1 MWGDSREEAPP
12 CAKIKPSIMKLP
24 ASHSPH
30 PDPLPGGERGPI
42 PQRIRRLLR
51 TLLLS
56 IAALA
61 VLAFSFDRLFP
72 LHLPAPDT
80 GSTVALARDGTP
92 LRAFADSDGV
102 WRYPITAKQVS
113 PLYLQVLLTY
123 EDRWFYR
130 HPGVNPYAL
139 LRGAFGALR
148 HGHVISGGSTLTMQ
162 VARII
167 APIPHTMGGKLVQI
181 FRALQLEAH
190 LSKAQILDLYLNHA
204 PFGGPIQGVEAASW
218 AYLGK
223 PASRLSHAEAA
234 LLAVLPQ
241 SPSVLRPDRHPDT
254 ARRARD
260 KVLKRMRDEGLWSD
274 AQLRDAQ
281 LEPVVARSLRAPLDA
296 ALLAERL
303 HQQQPQAR
311 RIVTTIDAN
320 LQRAVED
327 RVSDYLSRLP
337 PRTSA
342 AVLVVDN
349 NTLEARVYV
358 GTAAFADPLRLGH
371 VDMVRAPRS
380 PGSTLKPFLYGLALD
395 DGLITSQSLLVDAP
409 QDFGGYRPSNFDDS
423 FNGPVSAA
431 EALQRS
437 LNVPAV
443 DVLDHVGPNRF
454 VARLANGGIDLG
466 LPQGAQPN
474 LSIILGGASTRLE
487 NLVGAYTAFAN
498 EGVAG
503 APRYM
508 VEQPRQTRRLLSP
521 GAAWIIRDVLSTNPA
536 DVEGAPLEG
545 TVSGH
550 DAVAWKTGTSYGYR
564 DAWAIGVTDNWTVG
578 VWIGRPDGTPSP
590 GQYGAVTSLPLMFAV
605 VDMLPNDRSHVHA
618 AQPTSVRQVDICWP
632 LGGTAAS
639 TPPALCRQRRRAWT
653 LDGAIP
659 PTFAERDITAWSAG
673 LITLR
678 VNAKGQRLSATCHDK
693 DERNIQLARWPA
705 LAAPWLSADD
715 AAQGA
720 LPPLAPGCTPD
731 SLDVANAIRIAG
743 LSQGAR
749 LRQAPNSKQALHVTL
764 QALGATGEVQWLLDG
779 RLQGS
784 SLGHATMQIALPQAG
799 DHQITALTRN
809 GAFAQLAVHVDN
821 S

>member
-1 MWGDSREEAPP
+1 MTFPASAPP
-12 CAKIKPSIMKLP
+12 HPS
-24 ASHSPH
+24 
-30 PDPLPGGERGPI
+30 PLPTGERGWFARRRYRVL
-42 PQRIRRLLR
+42 RI
-51 TLLLS
+51 
-56 IAALA
+56 
-61 VLAFSFDRLFP
+61 VLASVIALTLCAFVLDRLFP
-72 LHLPAPDT
+72 LPLPATDT
-80 GSTVALARDGTP
+80 GSTVVLALDGTP

-113 PLYLQVLLTY
+113 PLYLQALLTY

-130 HPGVNPYAL
+130 HPGINPYAL

-148 HGHVISGGSTLTMQ
+148 HGHVVSGGSTLTMQ

-167 APIPHTMGGKLVQI
+167 TPIPHTVGGKLVQL

-190 LSKAQILDLYLNHA
+190 LSKAQILELYLNHA

-223 PASRLSHAEAA
+223 PASQLSHAEAA

-241 SPSVLRPDRHPDT
+241 SPSLLRPDRHADA
-254 ARRARD
+254 ARLARD

-281 LEPVVARSLRAPLDA
+281 IEPVVARSLRSPLDA

-311 RIVTTIDAN
+311 RIVTTINAN

-327 RVSDYLSRLP
+327 RVGDYLSRLP

-342 AVLVVDN
+342 AVLVMDN
-349 NTLEARVYV
+349 ATLETRVYV

-409 QDFGGYRPSNFDDS
+409 QDFGGYKPANFDDN
-423 FNGPVSAA
+423 FNGPVSVA

-443 DVLDHVGPNRF
+443 DVLDRVGPNRF
-454 VARLANGGIDLG
+454 VARLANGGVDLG

-487 NLVGAYTAFAN
+487 NLVGAYSAFAN
-498 EGVAG
+498 GGIAG
-503 APRYM
+503 APRYL
-508 VEQPRQTRRLLSP
+508 EAQPKQTRRLLSP
-521 GAAWIIRDVLSTNPA
+521 GAAWIIRDILSTNPA

-545 TVSGH
+545 TIEQH
-550 DAVAWKTGTSYGYR
+550 DTVAWKTGTSYGYR
-564 DAWAIGVTDNWTVG
+564 DAWAVGVTDAWTIG

-590 GQYGAVTSLPLMFAV
+590 GQYGAVTALPLMFAV
-605 VDMLPNDRSHVHA
+605 ADMLPSDRNHVHA
-618 AQPTSVRQVDICWP
+618 PQPASVKQVEICWP
-632 LGGTAAS
+632 LGGTATA
-639 TPPALCRQRRRAWT
+639 TPPALCRQRHTTWA
-653 LDGAIP
+653 LDGAVP

-673 LITLR
+673 LVSVR
-678 VNAKGQRLSATCHDK
+678 MDEKGRRLSATCHGK
-693 DERNIQLARWPA
+693 GEHSVQIARWPA

-715 AAQGA
+715 AAQAA
-720 LPPLAPGCTPD
+720 LPPLAPNCAPD
-731 SLDVANAIRIAG
+731 SLDIASPIRIVGLGAG
-743 LSQGAR
+743 TR
-749 LRQAPNSKQALHVTL
+749 LRQAPNSTQPLRVTL

-784 SLGHATMQIALPQAG
+784 SVGTAKMQLNLLQQG
-799 DHQITALTRN
+799 DHRITALTRD
-809 GAFAQLAVHVDN
+809 GAFAQLVVVVDK

>member
-1 MWGDSREEAPP
+1 M
-12 CAKIKPSIMKLP
+12 
-24 ASHSPH
+24 
-30 PDPLPGGERGPI
+30 
-42 PQRIRRLLR
+42 LL
-51 TLLLS
+51 
-56 IAALA
+56 IAVVALA
-61 VLAFSFDRLFP
+61 LIAVLLDRIFP
-72 LHLPAPDT
+72 LQLPAPDT
-80 GSTVALARDGTP
+80 GSTVVLARDGTP

-113 PLYLQVLLTY
+113 PLYLQALLTY
-123 EDRWFYR
+123 EDQWFYR

-139 LRGAFGALR
+139 LRGVFGALR
-148 HGHVISGGSTLTMQ
+148 HGHVVSGGSTLTMQ

-167 APIPHTMGGKLVQI
+167 TPIPHTVPGKLVQI

-241 SPSVLRPDRHPDT
+241 SPSLLRPDRHPDA

-260 KVLKRMRDEGLWSD
+260 KVLKRMRDKGLWSD
-274 AQLRDAQ
+274 AQLRDADM
-281 LEPVVARSLRAPLDA
+281 EPVVARSLRAPLDA

-337 PRTSA
+337 SRTSA

-349 NTLEARVYV
+349 ATLEARVYV
-358 GTAAFADPLRLGH
+358 GTAAFADPSRLGH
-371 VDMVRAPRS
+371 VDMVRAQRS

-409 QDFGGYRPSNFDDS
+409 QDFGGYKPSNFDDA
-423 FNGPVSAA
+423 FNGPVSVAD
-431 EALQRS
+431 ALQRS

-443 DVLDHVGPNRF
+443 DVLDHVGTNRF
-454 VARLANGGIDLG
+454 VARLANGGVDLS

-498 EGVAG
+498 GGVAG
-503 APRYM
+503 APRYLPDA
-508 VEQPRQTRRLLSP
+508 PRQARRLLSP
-521 GAAWIIRDVLSTNPA
+521 GAAWIIRDILSTNPA

-545 TVSGH
+545 TISQH
-550 DAVAWKTGTSYGYR
+550 DTVAWKTGTSYGYR
-564 DAWAIGVTDNWTVG
+564 DAWAIGVTDRWTIG

-605 VDMLPNDRSHVHA
+605 VDMLPNGGDHVHA
-618 AQPTSVRQVDICWP
+618 AQPATVRQVDICWP
-632 LGGTAAS
+632 LGGLAAH
-639 TPPALCRQRRRAWT
+639 TPPVLCRKQRKAWA

-659 PTFAERDITAWSAG
+659 PTFAERDVTAWSSG
-673 LITLR
+673 LVIVR
-678 VNAKGQRLSATCHDK
+678 VDAKGRRLSATCHGK
-693 DERNIQLARWPA
+693 SEHTMQIARWPA
-705 LAAPWLSADD
+705 LATPWLSVDD
-715 AAQGA
+715 AAQAA
-720 LPPLAPGCTPD
+720 LPPLAPGCAPD
-731 SLDVANAIRIAG
+731 SLDVANPIRIVG
-743 LSQGAR
+743 LSQGTR
-749 LRQAPNSKQALHVTL
+749 LRQAPNSTQPLHVTL
-764 QALGATGEVQWLLDG
+764 QALGASGDVQWLLDG

-784 SLGHATMQIALPQAG
+784 SLGDAKMQLNLPQPG
-799 DHQITALTRN
+799 DHRITALTRN
-809 GAFAQLAVHVDN
+809 GAFAQLAVYVEK

>member
-1 MWGDSREEAPP
+1 MTKLLASPFLQPDH
-12 CAKIKPSIMKLP
+12 LP
-24 ASHSPH
+24 A
-30 PDPLPGGERGPI
+30 GERGPI
-42 PQRIRRLLR
+42 ARRLLR
-51 TLLLS
+51 ILLLS
-56 IAALA
+56 IAGLVIVAIL
-61 VLAFSFDRLFP
+61 LDRIFP
-72 LHLPAPDT
+72 LRLPAPDT
-80 GSTVALARDGTP
+80 GSTVVLARDGTP

-102 WRYPITAKQVS
+102 WRYPITANQVS
-113 PLYLQVLLTY
+113 PLYLQALLTY

-139 LRGAFGALR
+139 LRGASGALR

-162 VARII
+162 VARIVM
-167 APIPHTMGGKLVQI
+167 PMPHTVTGKLVQI

-190 LSKAQILDLYLNHA
+190 LSKAQILELYLNHA
-204 PFGGPIQGVEAASW
+204 PFGGPIEGVEAASW

-223 PASRLSHAEAA
+223 PAKRLSHAEAA

-241 SPSVLRPDRHPDT
+241 SPSLLRPDRHPEA

-274 AQLRDAQ
+274 AQRRDAQ
-281 LEPVVARSLRAPLDA
+281 IEPVVARSLRAPLEA

-327 RVSDYLSRLP
+327 RVGDYLSRLP

-349 NTLEARVYV
+349 ATLQARVYV

-409 QDFGGYRPSNFDDS
+409 QDFGGYKPSNFDDS
-423 FNGPVSAA
+423 FNGPVSVA

-454 VARLANGGIDLG
+454 AARLANGGVDLG

-498 EGVAG
+498 GGVAG
-503 APRYM
+503 TPRYLP
-508 VEQPRQTRRLLSP
+508 EQPVQTRRLMSP
-521 GAAWIIRDVLSTNPA
+521 GAAWIIRTILSTNPA

-545 TVSGH
+545 TIQAHS
-550 DAVAWKTGTSYGYR
+550 AVAWKTGTSYGYR
-564 DAWAIGVTDNWTVG
+564 DAWAIGVTDGWTIG

-605 VDMLPNDRSHVHA
+605 ADMLPNDRNHVHA
-618 AQPTSVRQVDICWP
+618 AQPASVRQVDICWP
-632 LGGTAAS
+632 LGGAAAR
-639 TPPALCRQRRRAWT
+639 TPPVLCRQRRQAWT
-653 LDGAIP
+653 LDGALP
-659 PTFAERDITAWSAG
+659 PTFAERDLTAWSTG
-673 LITLR
+673 LLNVR
-678 VNAKGQRLSATCHDK
+678 VNASGRRLSATCHGK
-693 DERNIQLARWPA
+693 GEHSIQIARWPA
-705 LAAPWLSADD
+705 LASPWLSADD
-715 AAQGA
+715 AAQSA
-720 LPPLAPGCTPD
+720 LPPLAPGCAPD
-731 SLDVANAIRIAG
+731 SLEVTSPIRIAG
-743 LSQGAR
+743 LSQGVR
-749 LRQAPNSKQALHVTL
+749 LRRAPNSTQPLRVSL
-764 QALGATGEVQWLLDG
+764 QALGTTSDVQWLLDG

-784 SLGHATMQIALPQAG
+784 SQGNANMQILLQQAG
-799 DHQITALTRN
+799 EHRITALTRE
-809 GAFAQLAVHVDN
+809 GAFAQLVVHVDGERQPL
-821 S
+821 

>member
-1 MWGDSREEAPP
+1 MV
-12 CAKIKPSIMKLP
+12 
-24 ASHSPH
+24 
-30 PDPLPGGERGPI
+30 
-42 PQRIRRLLR
+42 
-51 TLLLS
+51 
-56 IAALA
+56 AAGVIVLVIVA
-61 VLAFSFDRLFP
+61 VLLDRLFP

-80 GSTVALARDGTP
+80 GSTVVLAHDGTP

-102 WRYPITAKQVS
+102 WRYPVAAKQVS
-113 PLYLQVLLTY
+113 PLYLQALLTY

-148 HGHVISGGSTLTMQ
+148 HGRVVSGGSTLTMQ

-167 APIPHTMGGKLVQI
+167 TPIPHTVSGKLVQI

-190 LSKAQILDLYLNHA
+190 LSKAQILELYLNHA

-223 PASRLSHAEAA
+223 PASQLSHAEAA

-241 SPSVLRPDRHPDT
+241 SPSLLRPDRHPDA
-254 ARRARD
+254 ARHARD
-260 KVLKRMRDEGLWSD
+260 KVLKRMRDDGLWNE
-274 AQLRDAQ
+274 AQLRDAEI
-281 LEPVVARSLRAPLDA
+281 EPVVARSLRAPLDA

-349 NTLEARVYV
+349 ATLEARVYV
-358 GTAAFADPLRLGH
+358 GTATFADPLRLGH

-409 QDFGGYRPSNFDDS
+409 QDFGGYKPSNFDDS
-423 FNGPVSAA
+423 FNGPVSVAD
-431 EALQRS
+431 ALQRS

-454 VARLANGGIDLG
+454 VARLANGGVDLS

-498 EGVAG
+498 GGVAG
-503 APRYM
+503 TPRYLPD
-508 VEQPRQTRRLLSP
+508 QPKQTRHLLSP
-521 GAAWIIRDVLSTNPA
+521 GAAWIIRDILSTNPA

-545 TVSGH
+545 TIGRH

-564 DAWAIGVTDNWTVG
+564 DAWAIGVTDSWTVG

-618 AQPTSVRQVDICWP
+618 AQPASVRQVDICWP
-632 LGGTAAS
+632 LGGAVANTS
-639 TPPALCRQRRRAWT
+639 PTLCRQRRKTWT
-653 LDGAIP
+653 LDGAMP
-659 PTFAERDITAWSAG
+659 PTFAERDITAWSSG
-673 LITLR
+673 LITVR
-678 VNAKGQRLSATCHDK
+678 VDAKGRRLSATCHGRG
-693 DERNIQLARWPA
+693 EHSIQIARWPA

-715 AAQGA
+715 AVQAA
-720 LPPLAPGCTPD
+720 LPPLAPGCAPD
-731 SLDVANAIRIAG
+731 SLDVANPIRITG
-743 LSQGAR
+743 LSQGVR
-749 LRQAPNSKQALHVTL
+749 LKQAPNSTQPLRVTL

-784 SLGHATMQIALPQAG
+784 SVGSARMQLALPQQG
-799 DHQITALTRN
+799 DHRITALARD
-809 GAFAQLAVHVDN
+809 GAFAQLAVYVDK

>member
-1 MWGDSREEAPP
+1 
-12 CAKIKPSIMKLP
+12 MKSS
-24 ASHSPH
+24 ASSSPH
-30 PDPLPGGERGPI
+30 PSPLPAGERGW
-42 PQRIRRLLR
+42 IRRHSHRLLR
-51 TLLLS
+51 ILLLG
-56 IAALA
+56 IV
-61 VLAFSFDRLFP
+61 VLAISAFALDRLFP
-72 LHLPAPDT
+72 LKLPAPDT
-80 GSTVALARDGTP
+80 GSTVVLARDGTP

-102 WRYPITAKQVS
+102 WRYPIAAQQVS
-113 PLYLQVLLTY
+113 PLYLQALFTY
-123 EDRWFYR
+123 EDRWFYQ
-130 HPGVNPYAL
+130 HPGVNPFAL
-139 LRGAFGALR
+139 LRGAIAALR
-148 HGHVISGGSTLTMQ
+148 HGHIVSGGSTLTMQ

-167 APIPHTMGGKLVQI
+167 EPIPHTFGGKLVQI

-190 LSKAQILDLYLNHA
+190 LSKAQILNLYLDHA

-223 PASRLSHAEAA
+223 PASKLSHAEAA

-241 SPSVLRPDRHPDT
+241 VPSLLRPDRHPEA
-254 ARRARD
+254 ARQARD
-260 KVLKRMRDEGLWSD
+260 KVLRRMRDEGLWSD
-274 AQLRDAQ
+274 AQIRDAEM
-281 LEPVVARSLRAPLDA
+281 EPVVARSLRAPLDA

-303 HQQQPQAR
+303 HRQQPQSR

-349 NTLEARVYV
+349 ATLEARVYV
-358 GTAAFADPLRLGH
+358 GTAAFADPMRLGH

-409 QDFGGYRPSNFDDS
+409 QDFNGYKPGNFDDS
-423 FNGPVSAA
+423 FSGPVSVA

-466 LPQGAQPN
+466 LPAGAQPN

-498 EGVAG
+498 GGVAG
-503 APRYM
+503 APRYLP
-508 VEQPRQTRRLLSP
+508 EQTKQARRLLSP
-521 GAAWIIRDVLSTNPA
+521 GAAWIILNILSTNPA

-545 TVSGH
+545 TIDRHG
-550 DAVAWKTGTSYGYR
+550 AVAWKTGTSYGYR
-564 DAWAIGVTDNWTVG
+564 DAWAIGVTNGWTVG

-605 VDMLPNDRSHVHA
+605 VDMLPDDRTHVRS
-618 AQPTSVRQVDICWP
+618 PPPLSVRSVDICWP
-632 LGGTAAS
+632 LGGPAAT
-639 TPPALCRQRRRAWT
+639 TPADLCRQRHTAWS
-653 LDGAIP
+653 LDGAVP
-659 PTFAERDITAWSAG
+659 PTFAERDVTAWSAG
-673 LITLR
+673 LVSVR
-678 VNAKGQRLSATCHDK
+678 VNTQGQRLSATCHGK
-693 DERNIQLARWPA
+693 NEHTVQIARWPA
-705 LAAPWLSADD
+705 LASPWLSDDD
-715 AAQGA
+715 ATHAA
-720 LPPLAPGCTPD
+720 LPPLAAGCPPD
-731 SLDVANAIRIAG
+731 SLDVASPIRIAG
-743 LSQGAR
+743 LTQGVR
-749 LRQAPNSKQALHVTL
+749 LRQAPNSTQPLRVTL
-764 QALGATGEVQWLLDG
+764 QALGAIGEVQWLLDG

-784 SLGHATMQIALPQAG
+784 SVGSANMQLALPQGG
-799 DHQITALTRN
+799 DHQITALTRD
-809 GAFAQLAVHVDN
+809 GAFAQLVLSVDK

>member
-1 MWGDSREEAPP
+1 M
-12 CAKIKPSIMKLP
+12 KIPARPSP
-24 ASHSPH
+24 RPVV
-30 PDPLPGGERGPI
+30 
-42 PQRIRRLLR
+42 QRIRRLLR
-51 TLLLS
+51 ITLLA
-56 IAALA
+56 IAALSITA
-61 VLAFSFDRLFP
+61 VLLDRLFP

-80 GSTVALARDGTP
+80 GSTVVLARDGTP

-102 WRYPITAKQVS
+102 WRYPTTAKQVS
-113 PLYLQVLLTY
+113 PLYLQALLTY

-148 HGHVISGGSTLTMQ
+148 HGRVISGGSTLTMQ
-162 VARII
+162 VARVIS
-167 APIPHTMGGKLVQI
+167 PIPHTFAGKLVQI

-204 PFGGPIQGVEAASW
+204 PFGGPIEGVEAASW

-241 SPSVLRPDRHPDT
+241 SPSLLRPDRHPDA

-260 KVLKRMRDEGLWSD
+260 KVLTRMRDEGLWSS
-274 AQLRDAQ
+274 AQLHDAEI
-281 LEPVVARSLRAPLDA
+281 EPVVARSLRAPLDA

-311 RIVTTIDAN
+311 RIVTTINAN

-349 NTLEARVYV
+349 ATLEARVYV

-409 QDFGGYRPSNFDDS
+409 QDFGGYKPSNFDDS
-423 FNGPVSAA
+423 FNGPVSVA

-454 VARLANGGIDLG
+454 VARLANGGVDLG
-466 LPQGAQPN
+466 LPSGAQPN

-498 EGVAG
+498 GGVAG
-503 APRYM
+503 APRYLA
-508 VEQPRQTRRLLSP
+508 EQPQQTRRLLSP
-521 GAAWIIRDVLSTNPA
+521 GAAWIIRNILSTNPA
-536 DVEGAPLEG
+536 GVEGAPLEG
-545 TVSGH
+545 TVSRH

-564 DAWAIGVTDNWTVG
+564 DAWAIGVTDAWTVG

-605 VDMLPNDRSHVHA
+605 ADMLPNDRHHVHA
-618 AQPTSVRQVDICWP
+618 AQPASVRQVDICWP
-632 LGGTAAS
+632 LGGAAAN
-639 TPPALCRQRRRAWT
+639 TPAALCRQRRKAWT
-653 LDGAIP
+653 LDGVVP

-673 LITLR
+673 LIRLR
-678 VNAKGQRLSATCHDK
+678 LDAKGRRLSGTCHAK
-693 DERNIQLARWPA
+693 DERSIQIARWPA
-705 LAAPWLSADD
+705 LATPWLNADD
-715 AAQGA
+715 AAQAA
-720 LPPLAPGCTPD
+720 LPPLAPGCAPD
-731 SLDVANAIRIAG
+731 SLDVASPIRIAG
-743 LSQGAR
+743 IGQGAR
-749 LRQAPNSKQALHVTL
+749 LRQAPNSTQPLRVTL

-784 SLGHATMQIALPQAG
+784 SEGGASMHVNLLQAG
-799 DHQITALTRN
+799 DHRITALAQD
-809 GAFAQLAVHVDN
+809 GAFAQLLVHVD
-821 S
+821 SV